1 MSRHVER
8 SDNKRSACVVKLRFR
23 NFACIAADVFYK
35 IIGVG
40 ASMEQRPAMVL

>member
-8 SDNKRSACVVKLRFR
+8 SDNNCPACVVKLRFR

-35 IIGVG
+35 IIDVG